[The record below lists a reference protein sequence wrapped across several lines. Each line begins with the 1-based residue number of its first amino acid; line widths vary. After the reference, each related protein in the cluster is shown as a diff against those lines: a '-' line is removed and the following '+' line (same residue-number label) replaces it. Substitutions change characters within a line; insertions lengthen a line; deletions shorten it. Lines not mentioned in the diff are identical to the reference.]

1 MWIIVGLILGAIL
14 GGIASNFSDH
24 GVVLGAILGAGFGYI
39 VRQTRQRPAVNLA
52 STEIE
57 QKVAHIYQALGDI
70 HRRLAALEAAQGM
83 PTQAQVA
90 PPPEVES
97 RPMAASAPVA
107 EAALTPAVSEPA
119 PAPAPAPATEPAFAA
134 FPVRPAPA
142 EGAKP
147 IEAAPVAPNPLVAWF
162 SGGNTVVRIGLVIL
176 FFGVGFLVK
185 FAAEHS
191 LLPAELRLAG
201 AGLGALVLLGLGWK
215 LKDQRPGYGLS
226 LQGGGI
232 GILYLTVFGAFRLYQ
247 FLPAMPAFVLL
258 ALIAAASA
266 VLAVKQRAQALAVLG
281 VAGGFLAPVLAS
293 TGEGSHVA
301 LFSYYALLN
310 AGIFAVAWSQSWRVL
325 NLVGF
330 VFTFVIAT
338 LWGVTNYRPEFFATT
353 EPFLLLFYAFYLVIA
368 LRYALREAPQLKN
381 YVDATLV
388 FGTPI
393 VGFGLQSQLVRPYE
407 FALALSALALGALY
421 LSLAR
426 WLWAKRGEGL
436 RLLVESFVALG
447 IVFLTLTLPLALDG
461 RWTSAA
467 WALEGAAVA
476 WMGLRQQRRLAF
488 AFGVLLQVAA
498 AVFYLDARHG
508 RDWGSM
514 PLANPVFLGG
524 AMIALAGLF
533 TAWAM
538 ARAAQKTGTPPRA
551 LNYAALAWGTLW
563 WVGTGLNELDRIAS
577 NKDLGHA
584 VLVFAALSAAGFAWA
599 SRRLSWSE
607 ARVPALALPLALP
620 VAALIDSI
628 QLAHPFAR
636 WGALAWGSFAL
647 AWHWCQR
654 RCESPNW
661 PRLMGA
667 LHVFTV
673 WFLAAVASVEVAWWI
688 DHWVSGRASWPLVAH
703 VLVPAGLL
711 FLLTGPKFTQRWPY
725 AEHPATYGRVI
736 AGGVA
741 LALWCW
747 MLFGN
752 AAHDGDP
759 WPLPY
764 VPLVNPLDLAQ
775 AFALAAMIV
784 WLRRLD
790 EGRLKDVAGK
800 MLALGAFVWAN
811 AVLLRAMH
819 FWGGV
824 PYDLDAMLAS
834 MKVQTALS
842 LFWTTLALAAMVI
855 ASRRGWRG
863 IWFVGAA
870 LMAVVVG
877 KLFLVDLNN
886 RGGVERIV
894 SFIGVGLLLLA
905 VGYFSPLPPKRAETE
920 GA

>member
-1 MWIIVGLILGAIL
+1 MWIIIGLVLGAIL
-14 GGIASNFSDH
+14 GGLGSGFD
-24 GVVLGAILGAGFGYI
+24 GLVMGAIVGGALGFF
-39 VRQTRQRPAVNLA
+39 VRQARTRPPSSAPH
-52 STEIE
+52 SDTEQQI
-57 QKVAHIYQALGDI
+57 AHIYHALGDI
-70 HRRLAALEAAQGM
+70 HRRLAALEAAQGL
-83 PTQAQVA
+83 PTKVEHPSRPEPETARAETTPPVAQV
-90 PPPEVES
+90 VI
-97 RPMAASAPVA
+97 
-107 EAALTPAVSEPA
+107 
-119 PAPAPAPATEPAFAA
+119 APATPEP
-134 FPVRPAPA
+134 VQTEAPA
-142 EGAKP
+142 IAALP
-147 IEAAPVAPNPLVAWF
+147 PAAVFEAATPSQPTPPAGNPLLAWF

-191 LLPAELRLAG
+191 LLPVELRLAG
-201 AGLGALVLLGLGWK
+201 AGLGALVLLVLGWR
-215 LKDQRPGYGLS
+215 LKDRRPGYGLS

-232 GILYLTVFGAFRLYQ
+232 GLLYLTAFGAFRLYQ
-247 FLPAMPAFVLL
+247 LLPAMAAFALL
-258 ALIAAASA
+258 AVIAAASA

-281 VAGGFLAPVLAS
+281 AAGGFLAPVLAS

-310 AGIFAVAWSQSWRVL
+310 AGIFAVAWSQSWRGL

-338 LWGVTNYRPEFFATT
+338 LWGVTNYRPEYFATT
-353 EPFLLLFYAFYLVIA
+353 EPFLILFYTFYLVIA
-368 LRYALREAPQLKN
+368 LRYALREAPQLKH
-381 YVDATLV
+381 YVDGTLV

-426 WLWAKRGEGL
+426 WLWAKRGESL
-436 RLLVESFVALG
+436 RLLVESFIALG
-447 IVFLTLTLPLALDG
+447 VVFLTLTLPLALDG

-498 AVFYLDARHG
+498 AVFHLDTLHIG
-508 RDWGSM
+508 DPKGL
-514 PLANPVFLGG
+514 PLANPQFLGG

-538 ARAAQKTGTPPRA
+538 ARETRNSGAPSRVV
-551 LNYAALAWGTLW
+551 NYVALAWGAFW
-563 WVGTGLNELDRIAS
+563 WAGTGLYELDRHLFHR
-577 NKDLGHA
+577 DLSHA
-584 VLVFAALSAAGFAWA
+584 LLVFAALSAWGFAWA

-607 ARVPALALPLALP
+607 ARVPALTLPLVMLLG
-620 VAALIDSI
+620 ALIDAVE
-628 QLAHPFAR
+628 LAHPFAR
-636 WGALAWGSFAL
+636 WGAVAWMVISV
-647 AWHWCQR
+647 AWFWCQR
-654 RCESPNW
+654 ISESANW

-667 LHVFTV
+667 LHVLAV
-673 WFLAAVASVEVAWWI
+673 WVLAAVASAEVAWWI
-688 DHWVSGRASWPLVAH
+688 DHWVEGRASWPLVAQ

-711 FLLTGPKFTQRWPY
+711 FVLTRRSFSLRWPY
-725 AEHPATYGRVI
+725 ADHPVAYGQVA

-747 MLFGN
+747 MIFGN

-775 AFALAAMIV
+775 ALALTAMIV

-790 EGRLKDVAGK
+790 ASRLKEVSSK
-800 MLALGAFVWAN
+800 MLSLGAFIWAN

-842 LFWTTLALAAMVI
+842 LFWTTLALAAMVF
-855 ASRRGWRG
+855 ASRRGLRPL
-863 IWFVGAA
+863 WFVGAA
-870 LMAVVVG
+870 LMAVVVA
-877 KLFLVDLNN
+877 KLFLVDLTN

-905 VGYFSPLPPKRAETE
+905 VGYFSPLPPKRAEAVGVE
-920 GA
+920 S